1 MSLVWII
8 ILLLWRII
16 IKTVITIIILLEKA
30 IACFIKIR
38 WQEEEPAFETNL
50 SNGVLSYAPLGE
62 RWFLNT

>member
-8 ILLLWRII
+8 ILLLWYII
-16 IKTVITIIILLEKA
+16 IKIVIIILLEKA

-50 SNGVLSYAPLGE
+50 SNYVLSYAPLGE
-62 RWFLNT
+62 QWF

>member
-8 ILLLWRII
+8 ILLLWCII
-16 IKTVITIIILLEKA
+16 IKIVIIILLEKA

-50 SNGVLSYAPLGE
+50 SNYVLSYAPLGE
-62 RWFLNT
+62 QWF